1 MAQSTEHTGT
11 TGRHRQASGRC
22 HARVQAP
29 SNQSAGDEARPEGP
43 EKPGGSADQCLND
56 GIPPLRSLLLWIRLA
71 VHQAA
76 QAVEWLRLGM
86 DTIEKITIE
95 PLEAGLG
102 AGNMDEF
109 GEMTEELL
117 EAMLVWT
124 LSGRAAEQEML
135 GSVAACFVTEAH
147 LDIDVANEV
156 AFALEATP
164 DFARKW
170 PRLYRPTANRTLLL
184 ALDRDLRGLVNAR
197 LDTAYDTARELVVR
211 QQAAIEFLAGI
222 LFARKTLEGPELE
235 RLLDEVKQLMAP

>member
-1 MAQSTEHTGT
+1 VALLERERRGITVAGNSSQGFLKMSKGKKGRPMAQSTDHTG
-11 TGRHRQASGRC
+11 S
-22 HARVQAP
+22 
-29 SNQSAGDEARPEGP
+29 
-43 EKPGGSADQCLND
+43 SADQCLNN
-56 GIPPLRSLLLWIRLA
+56 GIPPLRSLLLRLRLA

-86 DTIEKITIE
+86 GTIEKITIE

-102 AGNMDEF
+102 AGNRDEF

-124 LSGRAAEQEML
+124 LTGRAAEQEML
-135 GSVAACFVTEAH
+135 GSVAACFVPEAH

-164 DFARKW
+164 DLARKW
-170 PRLYRPTANRTLLL
+170 PLLYCARANRPLLL
-184 ALDRDLRGLVNAR
+184 ALDRDLRNLVNAR
-197 LDTAYDTARELVVR
+197 IDRAYDAARKMVVR

-235 RLLDEVKQLMAP
+235 RLLEKVKQHMTP